1 MDLTRVIS
9 ASRKHPY
16 SLSLL
21 TGLPSG
27 FDMHF
32 RSEYEGTKEI
42 AQGGVL
48 TWNVQGPGF
57 NP

>member
-1 MDLTRVIS
+1 MDLIRVIS
-9 ASRKHPY
+9 ASRKQPY

-32 RSEYEGTKEI
+32 RSESEGTKVI
-42 AQGGVL
+42 ARGGVL
-48 TWNVQGPGF
+48 TWVQSLAPSGI
-57 NP
+57 